1 MSEKKTFDNTNRGA
15 LFLNDR
21 KEQDSHPDLKGS
33 INVDGKEYWLS
44 AWNRDTAK
52 GRVISISVQA
62 KDSPRQG
69 AAKAGE
75 AKREAQRP
83 AQRDPD
89 PDFVDD
95 DFPF

>member
-1 MSEKKTFDNTNRGA
+1 MSNKQYSNENRGA
-15 LFLNDR
+15 LFVNDR
-21 KEQDSHPDLKGS
+21 KEHDNHPDLKGS
-33 INVDGKEYWLS
+33 INVDGKDYWLS

-52 GRVISISVQA
+52 GPVISISVQA

-69 AAKAGE
+69 VAKAGA

-83 AQRDPD
+83 AQRDPE

-95 DFPF
+95 DFTF

>member
-1 MSEKKTFDNTNRGA
+1 MNDKKKYDDTNRGA
-15 LFLNDR
+15 LFVNDR
-21 KEQDSHPDLKGS
+21 KEQDNHPDLKGS

-52 GRVISISVQA
+52 GPVISISVQA

-69 AAKAGE
+69 AAKAGA

-83 AQRDPD
+83 AQRAPE
-89 PDFVDD
+89 PDFNDD
-95 DFPF
+95 DIPF